1 MLSLRFET
9 TEHNQNTN
17 TMKKHLFLI
26 TALLLTTTMMTS
38 CFKDRPDTSKE
49 GLYVGII
56 GFNDEL
62 HSKTLK
68 ILNDQTKDDM
78 KKFVDDLN
86 MSAGTILYH
95 AVNTAIDKIEAVTP
109 PSDLVNVSVITFTDG
124 LDQGSYVLN
133 DNYSNNDDYLNALSM
148 RIRNTYISDVPIS
161 AYSIGVRGNDVID
174 VNSFRRNLEKL
185 SSSSDNVYEVES
197 MSEVGDIFANIAQ
210 ELYSQS
216 STYDVT
222 LKLPAPNPGTLIR
235 FTFDAVTDAAES
247 TMYIEGTY
255 SRQNNQGLLNE
266 VQYVG
271 LQPCGPVIYATSSG
285 IFDEF
290 TFVDLLTPEG
300 NQVSTNSTK
309 QWNYIPSSYT
319 WQNNSEFTPSGN
331 TVVKEEF
338 KSALVMLV
346 LDCSSSLST
355 DFQSVKNAAR
365 QFIETLNGNTHQ

>member
-1 MLSLRFET
+1 MAKYNGKR
-9 TEHNQNTN
+9 QGQ
-17 TMKKHLFLI
+17 
-26 TALLLTTTMMTS
+26 LLLSSQT
-38 CFKDRPDTSKE
+38 FLADDTFSARCV
-49 GLYVGII
+49 LIFHI
-56 GFNDEL
+56 MD
-62 HSKTLK
+62 LK
-68 ILNDQTKDDM
+68 
-78 KKFVDDLN
+78 
-86 MSAGTILYH
+86 
-95 AVNTAIDKIEAVTP
+95 
-109 PSDLVNVSVITFTDG
+109 
-124 LDQGSYVLN
+124 
-133 DNYSNNDDYLNALSM
+133 
-148 RIRNTYISDVPIS
+148 
-161 AYSIGVRGNDVID
+161 
-174 VNSFRRNLEKL
+174 
-185 SSSSDNVYEVES
+185 
-197 MSEVGDIFANIAQ
+197 
-210 ELYSQS
+210 
-216 STYDVT
+216 
-222 LKLPAPNPGTLIR
+222 PG
-235 FTFDAVTDAAES
+235 
-247 TMYIEGTY
+247 MYIEGTY